1 MARYSEMM
9 ANSLDLS
16 PDILK
21 VAKDLSAKKPPYR
34 EVWRLV
40 SALLSVSLVI
50 LIVQQLRL
58 LIKHQSILRHM
69 HLNLITAH
77 KGT

>member
-1 MARYSEMM
+1 MARYSDLIT
-9 ANSLDLS
+9 NSLDLS
-16 PDILK
+16 QDMLK
-21 VAKDLSAKKPPYR
+21 VALGLSAKKPPYR